1 MAPGV
6 VAAIQEALK
15 AADARPEP
23 RTKKAIEA
31 EKAKA
36 RVRAGPPTAA
46 ESEPKRHMLGVS

>member
-36 RVRAGPPTAA
+36 RARAGPPTAA
-46 ESEPKRHMLGVS
+46 ESEPKRHMLGVN